1 MIARKNAY
9 SSPSVE
15 QACSSM
21 IQIENAADA
30 LNTVLL
36 AMIPTLKFVQHALQ
50 DTLYWIT
57 QGARRAYPIAMYAT
71 ISPHAPP
78 AKQGIPCTSQK
89 PSVFQHQT
97 LQPDTTPLQAPL
109 KIVLP
114 IVTYV

>member
-15 QACSSM
+15 QACLSM
-21 IQIENAADA
+21 TQIVNAADA

-36 AMIPTLKFVQHALQ
+36 AMILTQKFVLPALQ

-57 QGARRAYPIAMYAT
+57 LGARRAYPIAMHAT
-71 ISPHAPP
+71 ISPHVPP
-78 AKQGIPCTSQK
+78 AKQGIPCISRK

-97 LQPDTTPLQAPL
+97 L
-109 KIVLP
+109 
-114 IVTYV
+114 